1 MASSVTFW
9 HYLAAPFVFALLG
22 CLWHGLRSIKLPW
35 PDKLTS
41 SRWVDAEFIPG
52 GYTWLDYL
60 HDTDFDEDG
69 YYRFDS
75 WRNARVA
82 VGFTVFFGTLAVVC
96 IPQAAEL
103 FAIAV
108 NGIGEWLWSILLR
121 RLENPW

>member
-1 MASSVTFW
+1 
-9 HYLAAPFVFALLG
+9 LAAPFVFALLG